1 MGLAQ
6 AAAGIHSATKGNGLS
21 MMRYLLPVILFVLTG
36 FSSNQVSEKK
46 LYIVTGFGSQK
57 LSISKQE
64 LTVLYRAGHVY
75 VSVAVKEIT
84 DQLLSGKGKPIA
96 IKDFI
101 RIAKDKLFIIR
112 ESELTSQLRMVEL
125 DGVGFNDF
133 GKPYPLSGAV
143 LAQDSVTKISIT
155 GVTALTRS
163 IGMLMNEKGYGVI
176 TQKLK
181 SAFQASDYV
190 HISNEVSLMDSCAF
204 SHRGR
209 VFCSKVEHFKALL
222 DLKCN
227 VVELT
232 GNHNKDFGEQSFI
245 KTLAWYKANG
255 INTFGGGLNDQDANK
270 PLVLTLKDGTRLGWI
285 GFNELCPLNEC
296 AKPTVAGANR
306 WNREKARL
314 VIQQMKRDMHVDV
327 VIASV
332 QFGEWDFYQPQK
344 GQRSIARDLID
355 FGADLVYGAHAHQIQ
370 QVEFYK
376 SKPIFYGLGNFLFD
390 EIQRIGV
397 RQGMFINVFIRNGKI
412 IQTEPVYTFMGQD
425 RVNALADSAQAA
437 GIKKVILVDSL
448 LYR

>member
-1 MGLAQ
+1 
-6 AAAGIHSATKGNGLS
+6 
-21 MMRYLLPVILFVLTG
+21 
-36 FSSNQVSEKK
+36 
-46 LYIVTGFGSQK
+46 
-57 LSISKQE
+57 
-64 LTVLYRAGHVY
+64 
-75 VSVAVKEIT
+75 
-84 DQLLSGKGKPIA
+84 
-96 IKDFI
+96 
-101 RIAKDKLFIIR
+101 
-112 ESELTSQLRMVEL
+112 
-125 DGVGFNDF
+125 
-133 GKPYPLSGAV
+133 
-143 LAQDSVTKISIT
+143 
-155 GVTALTRS
+155 
-163 IGMLMNEKGYGVI
+163 MNEKGYGVI

-181 SAFQASDYV
+181 SAFQASDFV
-190 HISNEVSLMDSCAF
+190 HISNEVSLTDSCVF

-296 AKPTVAGANR
+296 AKSSVAGANR

-344 GQRSIARDLID
+344 AQRTIACDLID

-397 RQGMFINVFIRNGKI
+397 RQGMFINIYIAKGKI

-425 RVNALADSAQAA
+425 RVNALADSSQAA